1 MSGEQDLLTALCR
14 VTEQLSENIWTVS
27 YLASLEVAAHLDTL
41 YFLRIFKCS

>member
-27 YLASLEVAAHLDTL
+27 YLASLEVAYIWILCISEN
-41 YFLRIFKCS
+41 F